1 MPIYLQAEM
10 KNYQDQKGNT
20 GKEVCITIIFVIFF
34 IILNVIIHLQYG
46 YTISLENNDQ
56 KLTYQR
62 SLKVINNMLNYRQ
75 LYKINDEEQINLLDL
90 EHDIKST
97 HF

>member
-1 MPIYLQAEM
+1 MYYDNFHE
-10 KNYQDQKGNT
+10 
-20 GKEVCITIIFVIFF
+20 FF
-34 IILNVIIHLQYG
+34 INLYVIIHLQYG

-62 SLKVINNMLNYRQ
+62 SLKVISNMLNYRQ

-90 EHDIKST
+90 KHDIKST
-97 HF
+97 HFYRNY